1 MFGTGG
7 KIVMSV
13 WTRLKIFAIP
23 ALTLFLATS
32 SPAQYKRTDLV
43 TDTGVGGTLADPT
56 LVNAWGLTALPT
68 SPFWVSDNATGK
80 STLYTGAGQKLG
92 LTVVVPAVNGGHGT
106 PTGIVGNTTSDF
118 VVSENGKSG
127 NAIFIFATQDGTISG
142 WNPGVGGTKA
152 TIGADRSGAG
162 ASYTGLAIG
171 SSKGQNFLLAADDG
185 PNRRIDVFDSTFTLV
200 DLGPGAF
207 DDPGIPR
214 NFAPYGIQVTTA
226 TASDGTQ
233 TQTVWVTYTAFNK
246 AQGGFVDSFTTA
258 GVLIRH
264 FAAHGPLHSPWGVAV
279 APADFGPMSNALLIT
294 NNISRGRVNAFDPGS
309 GAFLGP
315 LRDATGQPIE
325 IDGLWGIQFGHD
337 GGPNGAHN
345 QLFFTA
351 GSNNYGDGIFGVI
364 TLDQ

>member
-1 MFGTGG
+1 
-7 KIVMSV
+7 MSASA
-13 WTRLKIFAIP
+13 RLRKFATMA
-23 ALTLFLATS
+23 ALTLLLATS
-32 SPAQYKRTDLV
+32 SLAQYKRTDLV

-56 LVNAWGLTALPT
+56 LVNAWGLTALAT
-68 SPFWVSDNATGK
+68 SPFWVSDNVTGQ
-80 STLYTGAGQKLG
+80 STLYSGAGAKIG
-92 LTVVVPAVNGGHGT
+92 LTVAIPAANGGLGT
-106 PTGIVGNTTSDF
+106 PTGIVGNTTASDF

-127 NAIFIFATQDGTISG
+127 KALFIFATLDGTIRG
-142 WNPGVGGTKA
+142 WSPAVVPPKAGISHA
-152 TIGADRSGAG
+152 TIGADRSKFGAV
-162 ASYTGLAIG
+162 YTGLAIG
-171 SSKGQNFLLAADDG
+171 SSNGENFLFAADDG
-185 PNRRIDVFDSTFTLV
+185 PNRRVDVFNSTFALM
-200 DLGPGAF
+200 DLGPDAF

-226 TASDGTQ
+226 SDG
-233 TQTVWVTYTAFNK
+233 TQTVWVTYTALNK

-264 FAAHGPLHSPWGVAV
+264 FAVHGPLHSPWGVAI

-294 NNISRGRVNAFDPGS
+294 NNISRGRINAFDPGS

-364 TLDQ
+364 TID

>member
-1 MFGTGG
+1 M
-7 KIVMSV
+7 
-13 WTRLKIFAIP
+13 L
-23 ALTLFLATS
+23 LLATS
-32 SPAQYKRTDLV
+32 ALAQYTRTDLV
-43 TDTGVGGTLADPT
+43 TDKGVGGTLTDSN

-92 LTVVVPAVNGGHGT
+92 LTVAIPFVSGRHGT

-127 NAIFIFATQDGTISG
+127 KAIFIFATEDGTISG
-142 WNPGVGGTKA
+142 WNPSVGGTNA
-152 TIGADRSGAG
+152 TLAADRSGVG
-162 ASYTGLAIG
+162 ATYTGLAIG
-171 SSKGQNFLLAADDG
+171 SSKGQNFLFAADDG
-185 PNRRIDVFDSTFTLV
+185 PNRRIDVFNGSFQLT
-200 DLGPGAF
+200 DLGSGAF

-214 NFAPYGIQVTTA
+214 DFAPYGIQVTTA
-226 TASDGTQ
+226 SDG
-233 TQTVWVTYTAFNK
+233 TQTVWVTYTALNK

-258 GVLIRH
+258 GVLIHH
-264 FAAHGPLHSPWGVAV
+264 FAADGPLHSPWGIAI
-279 APADFGPMSNALLIT
+279 APPDFGPMSNALLIT

-337 GGPNGAHN
+337 GGPNGTHN

-351 GSNNYGDGIFGVI
+351 GSNNYANGIFGVI
-364 TLDQ
+364 TLD

>member
-1 MFGTGG
+1 
-7 KIVMSV
+7 MSV
-13 WTRLKIFAIP
+13 SARLKMFATMA
-23 ALTLFLATS
+23 ALTLLLATS
-32 SPAQYKRTDLV
+32 SLAQYTRTDLV

-56 LVNAWGLTALPT
+56 LVNAWGLTALAT
-68 SPFWVSDNATGK
+68 SPFWVSDNVTGQ
-80 STLYTGAGQKLG
+80 STLYTGAGGKIG
-92 LTVVVPAVNGGHGT
+92 LTVAIRTANGGQGT
-106 PTGIVGNTTSDF
+106 PTGIVGNTTSGDF
-118 VVSENGKSG
+118 AVSENGPSG
-127 NAIFIFATQDGTISG
+127 KVSGKALFIFATLDGTISG
-142 WNPGVGGTKA
+142 WSPVVAPPKAGISHA
-152 TIGADRSGAG
+152 TIGADRSEFGAV
-162 ASYTGLAIG
+162 YTGLALG
-171 SSKGQNFLLAADDG
+171 SNNGENFLFAADGG
-185 PNRRIDVFDSTFTLV
+185 PNRRVDVFDGAFKLV

-214 NFAPYGIQVTTA
+214 NFTPYGIQVTTA
-226 TASDGTQ
+226 GDG
-233 TQTVWVTYTAFNK
+233 TQTVWVTYTALNK

-264 FAAHGPLHSPWGVAV
+264 FAAHGPLHSPWGIAI

-294 NNISRGRVNAFDPGS
+294 NNISRGRINAFDPGS

-315 LRDATGQPIE
+315 LRDAGGQPIE

-337 GGPNGAHN
+337 GGPNGTHN